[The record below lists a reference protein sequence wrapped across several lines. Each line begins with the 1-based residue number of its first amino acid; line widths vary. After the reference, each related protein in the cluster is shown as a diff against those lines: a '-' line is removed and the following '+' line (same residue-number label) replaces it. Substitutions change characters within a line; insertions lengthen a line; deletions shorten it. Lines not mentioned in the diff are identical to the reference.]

1 MKEIKPIEE
10 KINETVEEVTET
22 APETAE
28 AAPDGGEMK
37 KKSREVKKLEAE
49 IEDLKKEL
57 DAKTAALAEENDKY
71 VRMLAEYD
79 NYRRRTAKER
89 EMLYADAV
97 ADTVTEMLTVL
108 DNLERA
114 AQYNDAESVGQGV
127 KMTLKG
133 MTDALAKLGIT
144 EVETETFDPN
154 IHNAVMHVEDETRG
168 EGEIVEVLQK
178 GYRRGD
184 KIIRYPMVK
193 VAN

>member
-1 MKEIKPIEE
+1 MEE

-22 APETAE
+22 APEAAE
-28 AAPDGGEMK
+28 ATPESGEKK

-49 IEDLKKEL
+49 IEELKKEL
-57 DAKTAALAEENDKY
+57 NAKTAALAEENDKY

-89 EMLYADAV
+89 EQLYADAV
-97 ADTVTEMLTVL
+97 SDTVTEMLAVL

>member
-1 MKEIKPIEE
+1 
-10 KINETVEEVTET
+10 
-22 APETAE
+22 
-28 AAPDGGEMK
+28 
-37 KKSREVKKLEAE
+37 
-49 IEDLKKEL
+49 
-57 DAKTAALAEENDKY
+57 
-71 VRMLAEYD
+71 
-79 NYRRRTAKER
+79 
-89 EMLYADAV
+89 MLYADAV